1 VLAQAGVQTRVALMC
16 ADAPSADPADDER
29 GGAAAGGAAAGE
41 GGEGGGFGAA
51 RLAPNAAA
59 AAATTEAAPACHLT
73 AEVRLGKS
81 AKKIAAWVGAHR
93 KAQKATKKAVRG
105 AKEVFYRRQRN
116 GYLWLSLRWQPGAA
130 EQYPGAAY
138 VSNYTYCVNFGSA
151 GGWEV
156 EGEALD
162 SRGMPVGRDKV
173 GSVLS
178 TM

>member
-1 VLAQAGVQTRVALMC
+1 M
-16 ADAPSADPADDER
+16 
-29 GGAAAGGAAAGE
+29 
-41 GGEGGGFGAA
+41 
-51 RLAPNAAA
+51 
-59 AAATTEAAPACHLT
+59 LT
-73 AEVRLGKS
+73 
-81 AKKIAAWVGAHR
+81 
-93 KAQKATKKAVRG
+93 
-105 AKEVFYRRQRN
+105 Y
-116 GYLWLSLRWQPGAA
+116 AA